1 MNKNLLIKQV
11 AERLDKPVVEVQPII
26 NAFLDCITESL
37 QAEESVV
44 VRGFGTFRILK
55 QTARP
60 VRNVKT
66 GEPCMLTPRNSVKF
80 VVGTELFERINNQED
95 NIY

>member
-1 MNKNLLIKQV
+1 MNKNLLIKNV
-11 AERLDKPVVEVQPII
+11 ADRLGVQSSEVQIVV
-26 NAFLDCITESL
+26 NTFLDCLTESL
-37 QAEESVV
+37 QKEENVV

>member
-11 AERLDKPVVEVQPII
+11 AERLDKTVVEVQPII

-44 VRGFGTFRILK
+44 VRGFGSFRIHH
-55 QTARP
+55 QTERP
-60 VRNVKT
+60 VRNVVT
-66 GEPCMLTPRNSVKF
+66 NEPCMLTPRNTVKF
-80 VVGTELFERINNQED
+80 VVGKELFERINRQED

>member
-11 AERLDKPVVEVQPII
+11 AERLDKTVVEVQPKI
-26 NAFLDCITESL
+26 NTFMDCITESL

-60 VRNVKT
+60 GRNGKT

-95 NIY
+95 NIN